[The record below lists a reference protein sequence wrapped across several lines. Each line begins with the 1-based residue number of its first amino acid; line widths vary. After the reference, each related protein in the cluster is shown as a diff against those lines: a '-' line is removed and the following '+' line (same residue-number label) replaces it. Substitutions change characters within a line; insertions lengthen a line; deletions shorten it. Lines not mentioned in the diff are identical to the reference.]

1 MKARQDPEFKK
12 INALLQII
20 PESYTEK
27 KAEPKKEDDKDFI
40 KELEKVIKNPKE
52 HEKTEVN
59 KALYNAGVLLLDKKI
74 SYKDWEDIL
83 LSLYKYV
90 SKTSFG
96 LPFEFN
102 IGQAPPKFRKKL
114 SKLVRKFTEGESTQ
128 DWKNL
133 YKEWN
138 DILPAKTT
146 TKLKI

>member
-27 KAEPKKEDDKDFI
+27 KAEPKKEDDKDFM

-52 HEKTEVN
+52 HEKAEVN
-59 KALYNAGVLLLDKKI
+59 KALYNAGVLLLNKKI
-74 SYKDWEDIL
+74 SYEDWVDIL

-90 SKTSFG
+90 SKTDFG
-96 LPFEFN
+96 LPFQFN
-102 IGQAPPKFRKKL
+102 IGQAPPKFRLKL
-114 SKLVRKFTEGESTQ
+114 SKLVRRFTDAENSS
-128 DWKNL
+128 DWQKL
-133 YKEWN
+133 YKEWI

-146 TKLKI
+146 TKLK